1 MNQEQNI
8 KQDDTIRIGKK
19 LKVEFTSITHDGM
32 GICKINGIN
41 SKGEEYNN
49 FPIFVLGALP
59 KEEGIIEIEKLHSS
73 YGYGKLLKVFPDKT
87 SKYRTKPICPNY
99 PDCGGCNIM
108 HMNYEGQLEFKR
120 GLVKDTFKKI
130 AGMEKVIV
138 KDVIGMNN
146 PYYYR
151 NKVQVPFAQNMGKN
165 TCGFYR
171 RNTHEIIPLQQCY
184 IQPEE
189 STEVVKFVKNL
200 CNEMKYK
207 GYDEK
212 KHTGDIRHIVVKTT
226 KNQQQ
231 IMVVLIS
238 MRKDLPNIDILCQK
252 LVKRFPHVTS
262 VVINVNDKKGNGI
275 IGNSSFVVYGE
286 NKIIDEL
293 CGLKFELSAE
303 SFFQVNHQQTEKLYQ
318 QAIEVAN
325 LNESDIVI
333 DAYCGIGTIGLI
345 ASKHVKHVYG
355 VEIVEDAVKNAKN
368 NAKLNKIKNVTFEC
382 NKAEDQ
388 IIKWQKTVPATTI
401 FVDPPRKGCDET
413 LLKTI
418 IEMNIP
424 KVVYVS
430 CDPATL
436 ARDVKILS
444 EYYDLKTVQPVDM
457 FPQSSHIENVA
468 CLIRKKSN

>member
-73 YGYGKLLKVFPDKT
+73 YGYGKLLKVFTDKT

-212 KHTGDIRHIVVKTT
+212 TD
-226 KNQQQ
+226 
-231 IMVVLIS
+231 
-238 MRKDLPNIDILCQK
+238 C
-252 LVKRFPHVTS
+252 
-262 VVINVNDKKGNGI
+262 VVIGTGHGTFFGSLRRTGCKHRTYSESGDPR
-275 IGNSSFVVYGE
+275 
-286 NKIIDEL
+286 
-293 CGLKFELSAE
+293 SA
-303 SFFQVNHQQTEKLYQ
+303 HQRPRNNRSHPGRRTRYLLLPVHGRKL
-318 QAIEVAN
+318 
-325 LNESDIVI
+325 
-333 DAYCGIGTIGLI
+333 
-345 ASKHVKHVYG
+345 
-355 VEIVEDAVKNAKN
+355 
-368 NAKLNKIKNVTFEC
+368 
-382 NKAEDQ
+382 
-388 IIKWQKTVPATTI
+388 
-401 FVDPPRKGCDET
+401 
-413 LLKTI
+413 
-418 IEMNIP
+418 
-424 KVVYVS
+424 
-430 CDPATL
+430 
-436 ARDVKILS
+436 
-444 EYYDLKTVQPVDM
+444 
-457 FPQSSHIENVA
+457 
-468 CLIRKKSN
+468 